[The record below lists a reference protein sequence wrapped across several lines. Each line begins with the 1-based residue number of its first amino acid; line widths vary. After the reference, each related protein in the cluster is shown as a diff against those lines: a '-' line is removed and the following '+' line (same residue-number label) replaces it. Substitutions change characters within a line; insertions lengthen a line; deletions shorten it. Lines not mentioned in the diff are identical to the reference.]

1 MISTTTTKII
11 KNISWLFFDKILRM
25 GVGVFVVILLA
36 RHLGPESFGLFNYLI
51 ALVSLFGAI
60 AILGL
65 NAIVVKELVED
76 NNKEKI
82 LGTSFVLRIVG
93 TLASYILLIFTIYL
107 LRPDDE
113 LSKYLTLVLGISLFF
128 TSSDVIKYWFESQIN
143 SKYVVIAENSVFLL
157 FAIVKLVLI
166 YASFTIVAFVYVAV
180 IESIFLFVAMFYI
193 YYKQGNL
200 VKKWHFDKAKA
211 INLLSQ
217 SWPLIISSS
226 AWIIY
231 TKIDQIMIGQI
242 LGDAEVGY
250 YSAASRLS
258 EVANFLPA
266 IITVSIVPALIGLRL
281 TNSELYN
288 QRFQQLY
295 YIVVTLMV
303 FVAIFVTL
311 FSELI
316 ISILYGEMYLS
327 SVSVLS
333 IHFWIVIAT
342 AIAVVSGKY
351 LVNAGL
357 QRITMQRH
365 IIGVFLNIPLNY
377 IMIPT
382 YGIEGAAV
390 ASLLSLLFA
399 NYLFDLFQ
407 KETRVIFVQK
417 TKALCFYWI
426 VDMLKGKNKNGK

>member
-1 MISTTTTKII
+1 MRSTTTTKII

-25 GVGVFVVILLA
+25 GVGVFVVVLLA
-36 RHLGPESFGLFNYLI
+36 RHLGPESFGLLSYLI

-65 NAIVVKELVED
+65 RAIVVKELVED
-76 NNKEKI
+76 TNKEKL

-93 TLASYILLIFTIYL
+93 ALASYIVLILTIYL

-113 LSKYLTLVLGISLFF
+113 LSKYLVLVLGTTLFF
-128 TSSDVIKYWFESQIN
+128 ASSDVIKYWFESQIN
-143 SKYVVIAENSVFLL
+143 SKYIAIVENSVFLL
-157 FAIVKLVLI
+157 FATVKLVLI
-166 YASFTIVAFVYVAV
+166 YANFTVETFVYVAV
-180 IESIFLFVAMFYI
+180 LESIFLFVAMFYI
-193 YYKQGNL
+193 YYKQANL

-211 INLLSQ
+211 KDLLSQ

-231 TKIDQIMIGQI
+231 TKIDQIMIGQMM
-242 LGDAEVGY
+242 GDAEVGY

-295 YIVVTLMV
+295 YIVITLMV
-303 FVAIFVTL
+303 FAAIFVTL
-311 FSELI
+311 LSELI

-327 SVSVLS
+327 SASVLS

-342 AIAVVSGKY
+342 AMAVVSGKY

-407 KETRVIFVQK
+407 TETRVIFVQK

-426 VDMLKGKNKNGK
+426 VDMLKGKKKNGK